1 MTRKQAISATLDILI
16 DVADTHHGAS
26 GIVSAIGELE
36 ANGIMYQVQLHLVS
50 DKRAWLKENDVMFT
64 DFTSVQKTTV

>member
-1 MTRKQAISATLDILI
+1 MGTT
-16 DVADTHHGAS
+16 